1 MKPSLALATHRTEI
15 REIVL
20 AQRALNARVFGS
32 VAKGLDTDLS
42 DLDIPLT
49 PRPRPRCLT

>member
-20 AQRALNARVFGS
+20 AHRALNARVFGS

-42 DLDIPLT
+42 DSDIPLT
-49 PRPRPRCLT
+49 PRTRPRCLT